1 MKTRKPGIF
10 RVLSL
15 LLALLIV
22 ANLPI
27 SAFASEAGQEN
38 DISAAAADTVPP
50 EMLTS
55 NILSLLSIKQCQEN
69 FAKPLDKY
77 TWQCYNTATK

>member
-27 SAFASEAGQEN
+27 
-38 DISAAAADTVPP
+38 
-50 EMLTS
+50 LR
-55 NILSLLSIKQCQEN
+55 LLSIKIMPRKLC
-69 FAKPLDKY
+69 K
-77 TWQCYNTATK
+77 TS